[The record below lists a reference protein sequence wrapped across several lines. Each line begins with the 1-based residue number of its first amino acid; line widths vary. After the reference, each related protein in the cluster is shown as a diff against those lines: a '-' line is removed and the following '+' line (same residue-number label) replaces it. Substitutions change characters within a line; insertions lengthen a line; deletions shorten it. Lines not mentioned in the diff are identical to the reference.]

1 MSIILGDKKTIYKV
15 GGANC
20 SIYLGSIKMY
30 PSFEGKYQ
38 LTLSDSTTVSAECD
52 ATSAITQDEISAY
65 TSTTVAVEIGECVTS
80 IGTNAFRSFSG
91 ITSVEIPDSVTS
103 IGANAFRSCTNLASI
118 SLPSSVTSI
127 GGGAFRSCTN
137 LASVAIPSS
146 VSGISYEVFS
156 DCVSLTSVTIPSS
169 VTSIDNNAFK
179 RCSGLTSVVIPS
191 GVTRIAFE
199 AFNYCSGLTSI
210 TVEAVVPP
218 TLEQNVFNNTN
229 DCPIYVPSES
239 VTAYQTA
246 WSTYASRITTIPNSF
261 VATYSTGATY
271 SELCGS
277 YSTLTSATTKPSGYD
292 YTDMVSAEVG
302 ECITNIDATAFNGMS
317 SLSGITFDSTTPP
330 TIAANAFDN
339 TNAMLYVPCSSVG
352 TYRASSNWSSYTD
365 RIVGYESCTT
375 YDWEVVSGE
384 YICQTGDKYE
394 KEKKIRSFDGGTTW
408 EDVIP
413 NVYQAGQLIESGSTD
428 CNLPATFSVN
438 YNAKQYNSSTMTLP
452 KTDGQLVDVDAVFSG
467 SPTIVDNSTSGYI
480 TYTGNP
486 SARAL
491 LSGYQQYFNRDSAS
505 PNLTIVAKARCTGEY
520 LNMHLFA
527 NRGDGST
534 YNWMFRVYSNF
545 VTLHDGNGET
555 GSISIS
561 PNSADVFSA
570 RVSGS
575 TITYNNW
582 TSGTTSSE
590 EGFSYGTPNNDGASM
605 FNGFAQNEQGQ
616 EYFVGDFYWI
626 FIAQDTLTDAQIQN
640 VINYNENL

>member
-65 TSTTVAVEIGECVTS
+65 TSSTVAVEIGECVTS
-80 IGTNAFRSFSG
+80 IGTNAFRDFSG

-103 IGANAFRSCTNLASI
+103 ISANAFRSCTNLASI

-137 LASVAIPSS
+137 LASAVIPSS

-156 DCVSLTSVTIPSS
+156 DCVSMTSVTIPSS
-169 VTSIDNNAFK
+169 VTMIDNNAFK
-179 RCSGLTSVVIPS
+179 RCSGLTSVDIPS

-199 AFNYCSGLTSI
+199 AFNYCTNLTSV
-210 TVEAVVPP
+210 TVKATTPP
-218 TLEQNVFNNTN
+218 RLEQNVFNNTN
-229 DCPIYVPSES
+229 DCPIYVPAES

-246 WSTYASRITTIPNSF
+246 WSTYASRIQAIPNSF

-277 YSTLTSATTKPSGYD
+277 YSTLTSATTKPSGYN

-302 ECITNIDATAFNGMS
+302 ICITNIDATAFNGMS

-330 TIAANAFDN
+330 TIASGAFDN

-352 TYRASSNWSSYTD
+352 TFRAASNWSDYTD

-375 YDWEVVSGE
+375 YSWETISGA

-394 KEKKIRSFDGGTTW
+394 KQKKIRSFDGGTTW

-413 NVYQAGQLIESGSTD
+413 YVYQAGQLIESGSTD
-428 CNLPATFSVN
+428 CALPAVFSVN
-438 YNAKQYNSSTMTLP
+438 YNAKQYNSTTNTIP
-452 KTDGQLVDVDAVFSG
+452 KTTGQLVDVDAVISG
-467 SPTIVDNSTSGYI
+467 SPTIIDNSTSGYI
-480 TYTGNP
+480 TYTGNGT
-486 SARAL
+486 SRAA
-491 LSGYQQYFNRDSAS
+491 LSGYQQYLNRNSNDS
-505 PNLTIVAKARCTGEY
+505 LTVVAKARSTEAP
-520 LNMHLFA
+520 HLFA
-527 NRGDGST
+527 NRGSQSN
-534 YNWMFRVYSNF
+534 YNWMFRVYSNY
-545 VTLHDGNGET
+545 VTLHGGDGET
-555 GSISIS
+555 GRIDIS
-561 PNSADVFSA
+561 PNSADIFSV
-570 RVSGS
+570 RVSGN
-575 TITYNNW
+575 TVTYNNW

-590 EGFSYGTPNNDGASM
+590 EGFWFGRPNEDGAAL
-605 FNGFAQNEQGQ
+605 FNGYYIDEG

>member
-1 MSIILGDKKTIYKV
+1 MSIISGDKKTIYKV

-30 PSFEGKYQ
+30 PAFEGKYQ
-38 LTLSDSTTVSAECD
+38 LTLSDSTTVSAACD
-52 ATSAITQDEISAY
+52 ATSAITQDEISGY
-65 TSTTVAVEIGECVTS
+65 TSTANAVEIGECVTS
-80 IGTNAFRSFSG
+80 IGTNAFRDFSG
-91 ITSVEIPDSVTS
+91 ITSVEIPDSVVS
-103 IGANAFRSCTNLASI
+103 ISDGAFRSCTNLASI
-118 SLPSSVTSI
+118 SLPSSVSGI

-137 LASVAIPSS
+137 LARVVIPSS

-169 VTSIDNNAFK
+169 VTRIDNNAFK

-218 TLEQNVFNNTN
+218 TLEQYVFNNTN

-246 WSTYASRITTIPNSF
+246 WSTYASRIQAIPNSF

-302 ECITNIDATAFNGMS
+302 ICITNIDATAFDGMS
-317 SLSGITFDSTTPP
+317 SLSAITFDSTTPP
-330 TIAANAFDN
+330 TIASGAFDN
-339 TNAMLYVPCSSVG
+339 TNAMFYVPCSSVS
-352 TYRASSNWSSYTD
+352 TYRAASNWSDYTD

-375 YDWEVVSGE
+375 YSWETISGA

-394 KEKKIRSFDGGTTW
+394 KQKKIRSFDGGTTW

-413 NVYQAGQLIESGSTD
+413 YVYQAGQLIESGSTD
-428 CNLPATFSVN
+428 CAFPAIFSVN
-438 YNAKQYNSSTMTLP
+438 YNAKQYNSTTNTIP
-452 KTDGQLVDVDAVFSG
+452 KTTGQLVDVDAVISG
-467 SPTIVDNSTSGYI
+467 SPTIIDNSSSGYI
-480 TYTGNP
+480 SYSGNGN
-486 SARAL
+486 SRAA
-491 LSGYQQYFNRDSAS
+491 LSGYQQYFNRNSNDS
-505 PNLTIVAKARCTGEY
+505 LTVVAKARST
-520 LNMHLFA
+520 NNPHLFA
-527 NRGDGST
+527 NRGGSGN
-534 YNWMFRVYSNF
+534 YNWMFRVYPNYVS
-545 VTLHDGNGET
+545 LHGGDGET
-555 GSISIS
+555 GRIDIS
-561 PNSADVFSA
+561 PNSADIFSV
-570 RVSGS
+570 RVSGN
-575 TITYNNW
+575 TVTYNNW

-590 EGFSYGTPNNDGASM
+590 EGFSFGIPNENGAAL
-605 FNGFAQNEQGQ
+605 FNGYYIDEG
-616 EYFVGDFYWI
+616 EYFTGDFYWI
-626 FIAQDTLTDAQIQN
+626 FIAQGTLTDAQIQN

>member
-52 ATSAITQDEISAY
+52 ATSAITQAEISAY
-65 TSTTVAVEIGECVTS
+65 TSTTVAAEIGDCVTTISDGAFESCSGLTTIDISDSVTS
-80 IGTNAFRSFSG
+80 IGNFAFALCGSL
-91 ITSVEIPDSVTS
+91 TSVTIPNGVTSIGESVFNTCSSLTNITIPDSVTS
-103 IGANAFRSCTNLASI
+103 IGISAFYYCGSLTSIELPDSVTTIDSNAFRYCT
-118 SLPSSVTSI
+118 
-127 GGGAFRSCTN
+127 
-137 LASVAIPSS
+137 
-146 VSGISYEVFS
+146 
-156 DCVSLTSVTIPSS
+156 SLTSVTIPSG
-169 VTSIDNNAFK
+169 VTSIGSRAFAN
-179 RCSGLTSVVIPS
+179 CTSLTSV
-191 GVTRIAFE
+191 
-199 AFNYCSGLTSI
+199 
-210 TVEAVVPP
+210 TVLPTTPP
-218 TLEQNVFNNTN
+218 TMTAAFGSTNN
-229 DCPIYVPSES
+229 CPIYVPSES

-246 WSTYASRITTIPNSF
+246 WATYASRITAIPNSF

-375 YDWEVVSGE
+375 YDWEVVSRE

-413 NVYQAGQLIESGSTD
+413 YEYQAGQLIESGSTD

-438 YNAKQYNSSTMTLP
+438 YNAKQYNSATNTIP
-452 KTDGQLVDVDAVFSG
+452 KTTGQLVDVDAVYSG

-491 LSGYQQYFNRDSAS
+491 LSGYQQYFNRDSVS

-527 NRGDGST
+527 NRGDSST
-534 YNWMFRVYSNF
+534 YNWMFRVYTDHMT
-545 VTLHDGNGET
+545 VHGNQEYGQIA
-555 GSISIS
+555 ISS
-561 PNSADVFSA
+561 NSADIFSA

-582 TSGTTSSE
+582 TSGTTASE
-590 EGFSYGTPNNDGASM
+590 SYFTYGNPNNDGASM
-605 FNGFAQNEQGQ
+605 FNGFAQNGQ
-616 EYFVGDFYWI
+616 SEEYFIGDFYWI
-626 FIAQDTLTDAQIQN
+626 FIAQDTLTDAQIQQ
-640 VINYNENL
+640 VIDYNENL

>member
-38 LTLSDSTTVSAECD
+38 LTLSDSTTVSAACD
-52 ATSAITQDEISAY
+52 GTSAITQDEISAY

-80 IGTNAFRSFSG
+80 IGTNAFRNFSG

-127 GGGAFRSCTN
+127 DGGAFRSCTN

-169 VTSIDNNAFK
+169 VTRIDNNAFK

-210 TVEAVVPP
+210 TVNATTPP
-218 TLEQNVFNNTN
+218 ALEQNVFNNTN
-229 DCPIYVPSES
+229 DCPIYVPAES
-239 VTAYQTA
+239 VETYKAA
-246 WSTYASRITTIPNSF
+246 SGWSTYASRIQAIPNSF

-302 ECITNIDATAFNGMS
+302 ICIDNIDATAFNGMS

-330 TIAANAFDN
+330 TIASGAFDN
-339 TNAMLYVPCSSVG
+339 TQAMLYVPCSSVG
-352 TYRASSNWSSYTD
+352 AYRAASNWSSYTD

-428 CNLPATFSVN
+428 CQH
-438 YNAKQYNSSTMTLP
+438 KQYEYIRTENSSESYYKFDTGFYPTTANTIEVKVEFVDTSVDWGVIIGWSSCDGDDCDSTQFRVSTVTGGYGLIARKGNTNGIMFYVVGANMPITVTLP
-452 KTDGQLVDVDAVFSG
+452 LSASAYTYYDGELTYTCDYNIGSFSLPSSTPLNIFSLGYDKPAAVAKIYYVKVYDANNNLVKHYIPSDDNGTPCFYEVVDGDEVL
-467 SPTIVDNSTSGYI
+467 D
-480 TYTGNP
+480 TYTG
-486 SARAL
+486 
-491 LSGYQQYFNRDSAS
+491 
-505 PNLTIVAKARCTGEY
+505 
-520 LNMHLFA
+520 A
-527 NRGDGST
+527 NHG
-534 YNWMFRVYSNF
+534 
-545 VTLHDGNGET
+545 
-555 GSISIS
+555 
-561 PNSADVFSA
+561 
-570 RVSGS
+570 
-575 TITYNNW
+575 
-582 TSGTTSSE
+582 
-590 EGFSYGTPNNDGASM
+590 
-605 FNGFAQNEQGQ
+605 
-616 EYFVGDFYWI
+616 
-626 FIAQDTLTDAQIQN
+626 TLTLGPVVN
-640 VINYNENL
+640 